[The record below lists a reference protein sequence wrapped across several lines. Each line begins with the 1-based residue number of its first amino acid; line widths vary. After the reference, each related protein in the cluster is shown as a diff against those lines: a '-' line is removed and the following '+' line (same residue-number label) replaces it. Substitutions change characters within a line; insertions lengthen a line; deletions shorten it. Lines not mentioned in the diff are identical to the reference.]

1 MWFTE
6 TPWPPIYILFSL
18 FILFF
23 IYGVSTGRGRAAMI
37 GLGCL
42 LGCPLIYFLE
52 SAITTESEVVEQV
65 VRDLAEDVEAD
76 RQQAVL
82 DMLSDNVAEVRQL
95 VATGMS
101 RFDVDEDLTITD
113 LSVEM
118 LEEGQL
124 AKAHFRAN
132 GTVNMKSSSGMRGKR
147 FPSRWHV
154 YFERDGNDWKVT
166 KFERLN
172 PISGETMPIFAASV
186 VD

>member
-6 TPWPPIYILFSL
+6 TPWPPIYLLFSL
-18 FILFF
+18 FLLFF
-23 IYGVSTGRGRAAMI
+23 IYGVSTGRGRAAMV

-42 LGCPLIYFLE
+42 LACPLLYFLE
-52 SAITTESEVVEQV
+52 MAIQTESEVVEQV
-65 VRDLAEDVEAD
+65 VRDLAGDVEAD
-76 RQQAVL
+76 RQREVL
-82 DMLSDNVAEVRQL
+82 EVMSDKVEEVRQL

-101 RFDVDEDLTITD
+101 RFDVDKDLTITD

-118 LEEGQL
+118 LEDGKL

-132 GTVNMKSSSGMRGKR
+132 GTVNMKSSSGMRGQR

-154 YFERDGNDWKVT
+154 YFEREGNDWKVT

-172 PISGETMPIFAASV
+172 PISGEKMPIFAASV